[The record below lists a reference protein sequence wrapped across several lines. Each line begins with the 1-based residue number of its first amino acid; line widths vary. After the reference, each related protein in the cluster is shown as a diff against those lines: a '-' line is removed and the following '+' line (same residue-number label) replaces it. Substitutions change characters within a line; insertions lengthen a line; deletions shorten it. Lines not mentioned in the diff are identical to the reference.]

1 LLKNNSI
8 IKKNTE
14 FVGPVCE
21 SSDTFISYNK
31 YQKLNEG
38 DYVCIDNI
46 GAYGRSLA
54 SNYNT
59 RPYSAEISDT
69 FISYNKYQK
78 LNEGDYVCIDNIGA
92 YGRSLASNYNTRPYS
107 AEILINKNKYKII
120 RQRQKL
126 ESLIN

>member
-1 LLKNNSI
+1 MRLVKFIIIDAAMNDLIRPALYGAKHQIYPLLKNSST

-46 GAYGRSLA
+46 GAYGRSFVTEKRIRKA
-54 SNYNT
+54 ATTKTVKPTPRSIAPEPT
-59 RPYSAEISDT
+59 VSDT
-69 FISYNKYQK
+69 
-78 LNEGDYVCIDNIGA
+78 ENINLVHDDFA
-92 YGRSLASNYNTRPYS
+92 AFP
-107 AEILINKNKYKII
+107 E
-120 RQRQKL
+120 
-126 ESLIN
+126 

>member
-1 LLKNNSI
+1 VIYLKDAPGKKFIIIDAAMNDLIRPALYGAKHQIYPLLKNSST

-59 RPYSAEISDT
+59 RPY
-69 FISYNKYQK
+69 
-78 LNEGDYVCIDNIGA
+78 C
-92 YGRSLASNYNTRPYS
+92 
-107 AEILINKNKYKII
+107 AEILINKNKYKVIK
-120 RQRQKL
+120 QRQKL